1 MADFARYPWV
11 RLTCPLDVIPY
22 QDSDGWTVT
31 SRFWQ
36 LPQVRPLHELRE
48 VPALVVLGER
58 GVGKTDALDQ
68 EAAALVA
75 RGESPAIIK
84 LGELSQL
91 EAPGQLA
98 QALRATES
106 SSPRYVFLDGLD
118 DAIDTTAPDMGK
130 ILRGALGDIGPE
142 EAKQLR
148 LRISC
153 RSSRWPAIVQQAM
166 EQAFGRGRVILVR
179 LAGLTRDDARS
190 AAQLEGVDPEPFL
203 DTLAVRG
210 LVAPMGLWPITLRQL
225 IKAAARRESLPRSA
239 GEAFERACL
248 ELCIERNT
256 DRLEGRRGPGPDP
269 RELLA
274 LARRTAAALQF
285 CGKSAV
291 ADQYDDADT
300 LVWEDLAWGEEPLDL
315 SAKRTT
321 PCSLPAIRR
330 LSESGMLVPAG
341 AANRFAFAHRGFQEY
356 LAAEYLKVHNTA
368 ELVRRELVLIGDG
381 PTRQV
386 VSAHRDVAAWLALSS
401 PDLFEEILSCDPGV
415 LLLADLSELPR
426 ATGDR
431 DRERLT
437 TGLLTAIADDVPID
451 ADTSR
456 FAQLHHRGFASTVAP
471 FLDPSANP
479 PALYTILKIVEACP
493 AASLTSP
500 LLDIAEAD
508 ALPEPVRAKAV
519 TALHREAAAEASS
532 RLHALSRSAQPD
544 LAAAALRKLWPDH
557 LTLAE
562 LLSAVPQPHEDRIGG
577 LAWTLHR
584 LLPAMLRP
592 TDLPDALTWSAG
604 ILSTES
610 SSTELAQ
617 VAVHIALRAL
627 TEPRPEG
634 HRPDEQIVERL
645 TDLIVALAASRRLH
659 DRPLLPITELNTM
672 MRSDT
677 EFRRAIADRAL
688 RTAKPGQIANLSMG
702 STYPLIV
709 FDPELDVEYW
719 ARRMP
724 TLLPSMQESLV
735 TLFLVARPFDKPMW
749 AEVAE
754 LRLHCG
760 KLAEYTERW
769 YVLPIDSPM
778 RWVYEDELE
787 RQRHEET
794 QRESRRYR
802 ESELQGL
809 LESIVASQVDH
820 RDAWRQTLAYLHRTP
835 SGDPPTG
842 PFRLDH
848 TGAPSFPKAGDPLR
862 ELIVRAA
869 QAVVEHVP
877 LITADRLRRGEL
889 PPSNVPELSAIA
901 TLRLIGAAVPDVSAE
916 RAAGLALALLFLNG
930 EHDDE
935 TLRHE
940 LLAHYAALAGV
951 RWPQILPAALDHLS
965 DISRRNIAYRLPQT
979 PDPELRSALLTW
991 AGAARRPADAWYG
1004 IVRPLALRADRDAIA
1019 AMSAAFHAAPSRLRG
1034 GLESISTQRWLAAA
1048 EHHVMASLPDAWPQV
1063 IKIATALPWLAEP
1076 LLSRISA
1083 RLGMDDQ
1090 PRALETVDATVL
1102 GEVYRFLS
1110 ASPQVEDEPE
1120 DEPGMFVGGSGALRR
1135 LRRRIPVL
1143 IARHGTPEALEV
1155 LTRLTS
1161 EEPENPDLKDQ
1172 LVGLRR
1178 TVADRTWSPVAD
1190 ARTLLGLTEGPQR
1203 LVADQYQ
1210 LRDVVVESLRRLQ
1223 DRLSAPN
1230 GWSTLLWNRSRERD
1244 VTWWPSWENDF
1255 SDLVATFLRYDLA
1268 DRKVVVNREVE
1279 LSRPGIAGRRTDI
1292 QIEAHDP
1299 SGPPDPHPLTV
1310 VIECKGCWN
1319 SKLMTEL
1326 ATQLVDRYLTAPNR
1340 AGLYLVA
1347 YFDDRNRWRSS
1358 DREHR
1363 RHTLDQL
1370 RNDLGHIAAEQERT
1384 KQVSVRAMVLD
1395 CRMPPE
1401 PSEK

>member
-1 MADFARYPWV
+1 MTGFARYPWV
-11 RLTCPLDVIPY
+11 RLTTPLDVVPY
-22 QDSDGWTVT
+22 QDSDGWTLA
-31 SRFWQ
+31 SKFWQ

-68 EAAALVA
+68 EAAALRA
-75 RGESPAIIK
+75 LGKSPVVVP

-91 EAPGQLA
+91 EAQGQLA
-98 QALRATES
+98 QALRATEDAS
-106 SSPRYVFLDGLD
+106 RRYVFLDGLD
-118 DAIDTTAPDMGK
+118 DAMDTTAPEMGK
-130 ILRGALGDIGPE
+130 ILRGVLGNLGPE
-142 EAKQLR
+142 DVEQLR

-153 RSSRWPAIVQQAM
+153 RSSRWPPMVQQAL
-166 EQAFGRGRVILVR
+166 ERVFGPGGVGLVR

-203 DTLAVRG
+203 DTLAARG

-225 IKAAARRESLPRSA
+225 IKAAAGRESLPRSA

-248 ELCIERNT
+248 ELCTERNT
-256 DRLEGRRGPGPDP
+256 DRLEGQRGPGPEP

-285 CGKSAV
+285 CGKSALASEV
-291 ADQYDDADT
+291 APK
-300 LVWEDLAWGEEPLDL
+300 VLAWHDLVGGDEEPLDVGG
-315 SAKRTT
+315 KRTT

-341 AANRFAFAHRGFQEY
+341 AADRFTFVHRGFQEY
-356 LAAEYLKVHNTA
+356 LAAEYLKVHDTA

-386 VSAHRDVAAWLALSS
+386 VSAQRDVAAWLGLSS

-437 TGLLTAIADDVPID
+437 TALLTAIADDVPID

-456 FAQLHHRGFASTVAP
+456 FAQLHHRGFASTVEP

-493 AASLTSP
+493 AAPLTSA
-500 LLDIAEAD
+500 LLDIAEAE

-519 TALHREAAAEASS
+519 TALHPEAAMEASP

-562 LLSAVPQPHEDRIGG
+562 LLSALPQPHEDRIGG
-577 LAWTLHR
+577 PAWTLHR

-592 TDLPDALTWSAG
+592 ADRPDALTWSAA
-604 ILSTES
+604 ILSAES

-617 VAVHIALRAL
+617 VAVNIALRVLA
-627 TEPRPEG
+627 EPRPEE
-634 HRPDEQIVERL
+634 RQPDEQIVERL

-659 DRPLLPITELNTM
+659 DRPLLPLAELNTAL
-672 MRSDT
+672 RSDT

-688 RTAKPGQIANLSMG
+688 RTATPGQIANLSFG
-702 STYPLIV
+702 STYPLTV

-724 TLLPSMQESLV
+724 ALPPSMQESLV
-735 TLFLVARPFDKPMW
+735 TLFRAARPFEKPMW

-760 KLAEYTERW
+760 KLAEYTEDW
-769 YVLPIDSPM
+769 YVLPIDSFM
-778 RWVYEDELE
+778 RSVYEDELE
-787 RQRHEET
+787 RQRREEA
-794 QRESRRYR
+794 QRESHRYR
-802 ESELQGL
+802 ESELHGL
-809 LESIVASQVDH
+809 LEGIVAGCGDH
-820 RDAWRQTLAYLHRTP
+820 RAAWVQVLIHLHRTP
-835 SGDPPTG
+835 SGDQPSG

-848 TGAPSFPKAGDPLR
+848 TGAPSFPRAGDPLR
-862 ELIVRAA
+862 ELVVRAA
-869 QAVVEHVP
+869 QAVVEHAP
-877 LITADRLRRGEL
+877 LITVDRLGRGEL
-889 PPSNVPELSAIA
+889 SPYRVPELSAVA
-901 TLRLIGAAVPDVSAE
+901 TLRLIGTAVPDVSAE
-916 RAAGLALALLFLNG
+916 RAAGLALALLLLNG

-935 TLRHE
+935 ALRHE
-940 LLAHYAALAGV
+940 LLAHYAALAGA
-951 RWPQILPAALDHLS
+951 RWPEILPAALDHLS
-965 DISRRNIAYRLPQT
+965 DISRRNIAYRLPQN
-979 PDPELRSALLTW
+979 PDPELRNALLTW
-991 AGAARRPADAWYG
+991 AGAPRRPADAWYSV
-1004 IVRPLALRADRDAIA
+1004 VRPLVLREDRNAIA
-1019 AMSAAFHAAPSRLRG
+1019 AMNAAFHIAPSRLRG
-1034 GLESISTQRWLAAA
+1034 GLEIISTQRWLAAA
-1048 EHHVMASLPDAWPQV
+1048 EHHVTASLPGAWPHV
-1063 IKIATALPWLAEP
+1063 IKMAAALPWLAEP
-1076 LLSRISA
+1076 LLSRIGA

-1090 PRALETVDATVL
+1090 PSGLETVDPSVL
-1102 GEVYRFLS
+1102 GAVYRFLS
-1110 ASPQVEDEPE
+1110 SSPLAEDEPE
-1120 DEPGMFVGGSGALRR
+1120 DELGTFVGASAALRR
-1135 LRRRIPVL
+1135 LRRRVPLL

-1155 LTRLTS
+1155 LTLLTS
-1161 EEPENPDLKDQ
+1161 EEPENPDLKYQ

-1190 ARTLLGLTEGPQR
+1190 VRTLLRLTEGPQR
-1203 LVADQYQ
+1203 LVADQHQ
-1210 LRDVVVESLRRLQ
+1210 LREVVVESLRRLQ

-1230 GWSTLLWNRSRERD
+1230 GWSTLLWNRNRERD
-1244 VTWWPSWENDF
+1244 ATWWPSWENDF

-1299 SGPPDPHPLTV
+1299 TGPPDPHPLTV

-1319 SKLMTEL
+1319 RKLMTEL
-1326 ATQLVDRYLTAPNR
+1326 AAQLVDKYLTAPNR

-1347 YFDDRNRWRSS
+1347 YFDDPSRWRSS
-1358 DREHR
+1358 GREHQP
-1363 RHTLDQL
+1363 HTFDQL
-1370 RNDLGHIAAEQERT
+1370 RIDLALAAAEQERA

-1395 CRMPPE
+1395 CRMPAD
-1401 PSEK
+1401 PSET

>member
-1 MADFARYPWV
+1 MANFTRYPWV

-22 QDSDGWTVT
+22 QDPDGWTAA
-31 SRFWQ
+31 SRFLQ
-36 LPQVRPLHELRE
+36 SPQVQPLHELRD

-58 GVGKTDALDQ
+58 GVGKSDALEQ
-68 EAAALVA
+68 EAEALAVLA
-75 RGESPAIIK
+75 ESSVFIK
-84 LGELSQL
+84 LGDLTQL

-98 QALRATES
+98 QGLRPTEGT
-106 SSPRYVFLDGLD
+106 SPRHVFLDGLD
-118 DAIDTTAPDMGK
+118 DAIDTTAPEMGK
-130 ILRGALGDIGPE
+130 ILRGALGKIGPE
-142 EAKQLR
+142 ESNQLR

-153 RSSRWPAIVQQAM
+153 RSSRWPAIVQQAL
-166 EQAFGRGRVILVR
+166 EQVFGREGVVQVR
-179 LAGLTRDDARS
+179 LAGLTQADARS

-203 DTLAVRG
+203 DTLARRG
-210 LVAPMGLWPITLRQL
+210 LVVPMGLWPITLRQL
-225 IKAAARRESLPRSA
+225 IKAAAARESLPRSA

-248 ELCIERNT
+248 ELCTERNT
-256 DRLEGRRGPGPDP
+256 DRLEGQRGPGPDP

-274 LARRTAAALQF
+274 LARRTAATLQF

-291 ADQYDDADT
+291 ASAVDADT
-300 LVWEDLAWGEEPLDL
+300 VAWEDLAWGDEPLDIGG
-315 SAKRTT
+315 SRTT

-341 AANRFAFAHRGFQEY
+341 AADRFTFAHRGFQEY
-356 LAAEYLKVHNTA
+356 LAAEYLRVHDTA

-386 VSAHRDVAAWLALSS
+386 VSAQRDVAAWLALSS

-426 ATGDR
+426 VTGDR

-437 TGLLTAIADDVPID
+437 AALLTAIAAGVPID

-456 FAQLHHRGFASTVAP
+456 FAQLQHRGFASTVAP
-471 FLDPSANP
+471 FLDPSVNP
-479 PALYTILKIVEACP
+479 PALYTILKLVEACP
-493 AASLTSP
+493 AASLTSL

-508 ALPEPVRAKAV
+508 ALPEPVRARAV
-519 TALHREAAAEASS
+519 TALHPQAAVEASP
-532 RLHALSRSAQPD
+532 RLHALARTAQPD

-557 LTLAE
+557 LTLTE
-562 LLSAVPQPHEDRIGG
+562 LLNALPQPHEDRIGG
-577 LAWTLHR
+577 PAWTLHR
-584 LLPAMLRP
+584 LLPAMLQSA
-592 TDLPDALTWSAG
+592 DLPDALTWSVG
-604 ILSTES
+604 ILSAES

-617 VAVHIALRAL
+617 VAVHIALRVL

-634 HRPDEQIVERL
+634 HRPDKQIVERL

-659 DRPLLPITELNTM
+659 DGPLLPIAELNTA

-688 RTAKPGQIANLSMG
+688 RTAKPGQIANLSLG

-724 TLLPSMQESLV
+724 TLPPSMQESLV

-760 KLAEYTERW
+760 KLAEYTEHW

-787 RQRHEET
+787 RQQHEEA
-794 QRESRRYR
+794 QRESRCYR
-802 ESELQGL
+802 ESELQEL
-809 LESIVASQVDH
+809 LERIVAGQADH
-820 RDAWRQTLAYLHRTP
+820 RDAWLQTLAYLHRNP
-835 SGDPPTG
+835 SGDPPSG

-848 TGAPSFPKAGDPLR
+848 TGAPSFPRAGDPLH
-862 ELIVRAA
+862 ELLVQAA
-869 QAVVEHVP
+869 QAVVEHTP
-877 LITADRLRRGEL
+877 LITVDRLRRGEL
-889 PPSNVPELSAIA
+889 PPSDVPELSAIA
-901 TLRLIGAAVPDVSAE
+901 TLRLIGAPVPDVSAE
-916 RAAGLALALLFLNG
+916 RAAGLALALLFLDG

-935 TLRHE
+935 KLRHE
-940 LLAHYAALAGV
+940 LLAHHAALAGT
-951 RWPQILPAALDHLS
+951 RWPQILPAALNQLS
-965 DISRRNIAYRLPQT
+965 DISRRSIAYGLPQD
-979 PDPELRSALLTW
+979 PAPELRSALLTW
-991 AGAARRPADAWYG
+991 AGAPRRTVDAWYG
-1004 IVRPLALRADRDAIA
+1004 IVRPLALRADRDAIV

-1034 GLESISTQRWLAAA
+1034 GLESIITQRWLAAA
-1048 EHHVMASLPDAWPQV
+1048 EHHFMASQPDAWPQV
-1063 IKIATALPWLAEP
+1063 IKMAAALPWLAEP

-1090 PRALETVDATVL
+1090 PSGLETVDAPVL
-1102 GEVYRFLS
+1102 GDVYRFLS

-1120 DEPGMFVGGSGALRR
+1120 DEIGIFVGGSGALRR

-1161 EEPENPDLKDQ
+1161 EESENPDLKYQ

-1190 ARTLLGLTEGPQR
+1190 VRTMLELAEGPQR

-1230 GWSTLLWNRSRERD
+1230 GWSTLLWNRSRERA

-1299 SGPPDPHPLTV
+1299 TGTPDPHPLTV

-1319 SKLMTEL
+1319 GKLMTEL
-1326 ATQLVDRYLTAPNR
+1326 ATQLVDKYLTAPNR

-1358 DREHR
+1358 DRDHR
-1363 RHTLDQL
+1363 HHTLDEL
-1370 RNDLGHIAAEQERT
+1370 RTDLGFIAAEQEST

-1401 PSEK
+1401 PSGK